1 MPKRCDQGS
10 SLLCSR
16 CQKSGCWQ
24 PLGSVIYPAQGY
36 YTYPLLSQ
44 PWLFQSTA
52 CEGFPWLYRQP
63 NLLLKLRFSF
73 HLLTV
78 HLHPDDPQ
86 TPKPTCPKMDSSCVI
101 PWTSLP
107 APHQKKKKKAQYSYF
122 PPTSVTPV
130 KSLTIHN
137 FPSRKPQGHPPNL
150 CQPYHLGSGI
160 TSYQFHL
167 LSRNS
172 MKISCFWLARAYWAR
187 FTGILGLRMHEYNHS
202 LEDKESELL
211 QRDLQIYLPWS
222 HSFTD
227 LHLYSL

>member
-10 SLLCSR
+10 SLLCSH
-16 CQKSGCWQ
+16 CQKSGCWH

-63 NLLLKLRFSF
+63 NLLLKFRFSF

-107 APHQKKKKKAQYSYF
+107 APHQKKKS
-122 PPTSVTPV
+122 PI
-130 KSLTIHN
+130 L
-137 FPSRKPQGHPPNL
+137 
-150 CQPYHLGSGI
+150 
-160 TSYQFHL
+160 L
-167 LSRNS
+167 LSSHICHPSEEPHHTQLPQPETSGSPSKPLSTLPPGFRHRVLSISPAVKKQYENFMLLAGQGFLS
-172 MKISCFWLARAYWAR
+172 KIYWHPRSKDAW
-187 FTGILGLRMHEYNHS
+187 I
-202 LEDKESELL
+202 
-211 QRDLQIYLPWS
+211 
-222 HSFTD
+222 
-227 LHLYSL
+227 

>member
-10 SLLCSR
+10 SLLCSH
-16 CQKSGCWQ
+16 CQKSGCWH

-52 CEGFPWLYRQP
+52 CEGFPWLYGQP
-63 NLLLKLRFSF
+63 NLLLKFRFSF

-86 TPKPTCPKMDSSCVI
+86 TPKPTCPKLDSSCVI

-107 APHQKKKKKAQYSYF
+107 APHQKKKKKKPNSPTF
-122 PPTSVTPV
+122 LPHLPPQWRASPYTISPAGNVRVTLQTSVN
-130 KSLTIHN
+130 LTTWVQASRPIN
-137 FPSRKPQGHPPNL
+137 FTC
-150 CQPYHLGSGI
+150 CQE
-160 TSYQFHL
+160 TV
-167 LSRNS
+167 
-172 MKISCFWLARAYWAR
+172 KISCFWLARAFWAR
-187 FTGILGLRMHEYNHS
+187 FTGILDLRMHEYKHS

-211 QRDLQIYLPWS
+211 QRDLQIYLPRS

-227 LHLYSL
+227 LHLHSL